1 MSVLHVNHI
10 KAKLAEIYKGKIDI
24 SDAKSPQ
31 DEENFFLTRSYT
43 AYTLQVLA
51 NIDPDTSANSIVDSY
66 DDNGIDAIYFDRKNK
81 LLWLLQSK
89 WIKNGNGEPETGEVG
104 KFSKGVIDLVELQ
117 LDRFNTKVQKKEP
130 EIIEALEDPLV
141 KLKIVLTFTGKDG
154 LSEHNQRII
163 DDLLK
168 ELNDPTELATFNR
181 FSLKQGHKSLVGILE
196 GQPIKAE
203 LILSNWGK
211 VEEPYFAIY
220 GTINGSDI
228 ANIWS
233 ENRGRL
239 FSENIRDFI
248 GFSEVNENILDTIQN
263 EPENFYF
270 YNNGITALC
279 QSVNKKPLGGSDRNS
294 GIFVAEDFK
303 IVNGA
308 QSVGSLGNALEKYP
322 EKVAETKVFIKVISL
337 EGCPDNFGLDVTKKT
352 NTQNKI
358 DKRDFVS
365 LDPEQDRIKTELA
378 LEGINYHYKRSET
391 TPKSDDQ
398 NYNIEEVITSLACSL
413 PNVDIAVQA
422 KREIGKLWEDIT
434 KKPYSDIINSS
445 INATKVMRCV
455 QVYRATTKSLK
466 AKESAST
473 GRDKSQYIHS
483 NRFVLHIVM
492 EKIGS
497 NRMLDPTFD
506 FNNYKNTLLDKLIDD
521 TIEET
526 KKIADRLYKTSL
538 VHQVYRNFTKC
549 RDIKNEVTS

>member
-10 KAKLAEIYKGKIDI
+10 KAKLADIYKDKIDI
-24 SDAKSPQ
+24 SDAKSDQ
-31 DEENFFLTRSYT
+31 DKENYFLTRSYA

-51 NIDPDTSANSIVDSY
+51 NIDPETSANSITDSY
-66 DDNGIDAIYFDRKNK
+66 DDNGLDAIYFDRKNK

-89 WIKNGNGEPETGEVG
+89 WIKSGNGEPDTGEVT
-104 KFSKGVIDLVELQ
+104 KFSKGIIDLIELQ
-117 LDRFNTKVQKKEP
+117 LDRFNKKIQSKEN
-130 EIIEALEDPLV
+130 EILEALEDPLV

-181 FSLKQGHKSLVGILE
+181 FSLKQSHKSLVGIME
-196 GQPIKAE
+196 GQPIKAD

-248 GFSEVNENILDTIQN
+248 GFSEVNEDIIETIQK

-279 QSVNKKPLGGSDRNS
+279 QSINKKPLGGSDRNS

-308 QSVGSLGNALEKYP
+308 QSVGSLGNAFEKFP
-322 EKVAETKVFIKVISL
+322 DKVANTKIFIKVISL
-337 EGCPDNFGLDVTKKT
+337 EGCPEGFGLNVTKKT

-365 LDPEQDRIKTELA
+365 LDTEQERLKIELA
-378 LEGINYHYKRSET
+378 LEGINYHFKRSEA
-391 TPKSDDQ
+391 TPKSDAT
-398 NYNIEEVITSLACSL
+398 NYNVEEVMTGLACSL
-413 PNVDIAVQA
+413 SNVDIAVQA

-434 KKPYSDIINSS
+434 KKPYIDIVNSTIS
-445 INATKVMRCV
+445 ATKIIRCV
-455 QVYRATTKSLK
+455 QINRETIKILKQKEKS
-466 AKESAST
+466 ST
-473 GRDKSQYIHS
+473 GRDKSHYIHS
-483 NRFVLHIVM
+483 NRFVLHIVL
-492 EKIGS
+492 EKIGQQIL
-497 NRMLDPTFD
+497 LDPN
-506 FNNYKNTLLDKLIDD
+506 FNFEEYKNIHLNKLINE
-521 TIEET
+521 TVEKT
-526 KKIADRLYKTSL
+526 KKITDKFHKTSL
-538 VHQVYRNFTKC
+538 AHQVYRNFTKC
-549 RDIKNEVTS
+549 REIKKEVLK

>member
-10 KAKLAEIYKGKIDI
+10 KAKLADIYKDKIDI
-24 SDAKSPQ
+24 ADAKSEQ
-31 DEENFFLTRSYT
+31 DKENFFLTRSYA

-51 NIDPDTSANSIVDSY
+51 NIEPDIAANSITDSY
-66 DDNGIDAIYFDRKNK
+66 DDNGIDAIYYDRKNK
-81 LLWLLQSK
+81 FLWLVQSK
-89 WIKNGNGEPETGEVG
+89 WIKSGNGEPESGEVS
-104 KFSKGVIDLVELQ
+104 KFSNGIIDLIELQ
-117 LDRFNTKVQKKEP
+117 LDRFNSKIQKKEP
-130 EIIEALEDPLV
+130 EILEALEDPLV

-168 ELNDPTELATFNR
+168 ELNDPTELATFHR
-181 FSLKQGHKSLVGILE
+181 FSLKQSHKSLVGIME
-196 GQPIKAE
+196 GQPIKAD

-211 VEEPYFAIY
+211 VDEPYFAIY

-228 ANIWS
+228 ANIWA

-248 GFSEVNENILDTIQN
+248 GFSEVNEDIIETIKS

-279 QSVNKKPLGGSDRNS
+279 QSISKKPLGGSDRNS

-308 QSVGSLGNALEKYP
+308 QSVGTLGNAFEKFP
-322 EKVAETKVFIKVISL
+322 EKVAETKIFIKVISL
-337 EGCPDNFGLDVTKKT
+337 EGCPDGFGLSVTKKT

-365 LDPEQDRIKTELA
+365 LDPEQERIKIELA
-378 LEGINYHYKRSET
+378 LEGISYHYKRSDT

-398 NYNIEEVITSLACSL
+398 NFNVEEVMTGLACSL
-413 PNVDIAVQA
+413 PSVDIAVQA
-422 KREIGKLWEDIT
+422 KREVGKLWEDIS
-434 KKPYSDIINSS
+434 KKPYTDIVNTTTT
-445 INATKVMRCV
+445 ATKAFRCV
-455 QVYRATTKSLK
+455 QISRETTKVLK
-466 AKESAST
+466 AKELSST
-473 GRDKSQYIHS
+473 GRNKSHYIHS
-483 NRFVLHIVM
+483 NRFVLHIVF
-492 EKIGS
+492 EKIGQKVI
-497 NRMLDPTFD
+497 LDPNFD
-506 FNNYKNTLLDKLIDD
+506 FNNFKATNLNNIIDNVA
-521 TIEET
+521 EET
-526 KKIADRLYKTSL
+526 KQIVDRLYKSSL

-549 RDIKNEVTS
+549 RDIKKEILK